1 MTTALCSVNDVKLYL
16 SIPSDD
22 TTDDTLLGSMVDA
35 VNEFIEAET
44 DRIFAD
50 PGSDT
55 TKYFDKSSIDQSGLL
70 WLGDDLLSLTSITN
84 GNGDSIAT
92 NKVQLWPLNST
103 PTYVIKLLAS
113 SELYWQFDYND
124 SVIGITGRWAY
135 SSTVPKQVKQ
145 AAIRLAAWVYKQK
158 DNFQETDRPI
168 MTADGMVIMPNKFPK
183 DIDTWLKS
191 MKRVVL

>member
-1 MTTALCSVNDVKLYL
+1 MTTALCSVSDVKLYL

-22 TTDDTLLGSMVDA
+22 TTDDTLLGQMVDS

-44 DRIFAD
+44 DRTFAD
-50 PGSDT
+50 PGSDA
-55 TKYFDKSSIDQSGLL
+55 TKYFDKNNIDQSGFL
-70 WLGDDLLSLTSITN
+70 WLGDDLLSLVSVTN

-103 PTYVIKLLAS
+103 PTAAIRLLDS
-113 SELYWQFDYND
+113 SDLYWQFDYND
-124 SVIGITGRWAY
+124 SLIEITGRWAY

-145 AAIRLAAWVYKQK
+145 AAIRLVAWVYRQK

-168 MTADGMVIMPNKFPK
+168 MTADGMIIMPNKFPK